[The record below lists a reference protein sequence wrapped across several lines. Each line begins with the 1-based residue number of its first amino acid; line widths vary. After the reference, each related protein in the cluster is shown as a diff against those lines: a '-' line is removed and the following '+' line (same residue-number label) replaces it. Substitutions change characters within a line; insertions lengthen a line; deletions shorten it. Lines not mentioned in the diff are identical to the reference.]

1 MKKLI
6 ALTLTVLMLFACL
19 AGCGNNAEDTKG
31 DTGSNA
37 QNAANNTADNADKG
51 NSEPI
56 EIVLWHTYTD
66 HHWNALSA
74 IIDGF
79 NASQSEYVV
88 VAEQQ
93 PYSEVETKLL
103 QAASI
108 GNGPDFI
115 SMFPSDAVN
124 YIANDYLYDLT
135 DLVNELMPDFKEQ
148 VIPGLY
154 AEITQWGDGSIYMI
168 PVTLASEVL
177 FYNKTMFDALN
188 LEEPKTWAE
197 LENCAKAIHEA
208 YGIAGFGTDSVTDTF
223 QGWMVQ
229 NGSAYIDVDSKSVAI
244 DRSLAVEKLNW
255 FANGV
260 QEGYFRLVGEDMF
273 FSNPFGSQKVGMYV
287 GSSAGIDYVYAGIPE
302 GEGSFELGVCPIP
315 QDGKTDYI
323 SSWGST
329 YVCLSRDE
337 AHARGVVAF
346 MKYFTSTE
354 NLVDWVISY
363 GALPAR
369 VEAIESDRF
378 QEYAATN
385 PAVAALSREY
395 ACVGYLPS
403 IQGAATVRT
412 EIDKMVLSVAQGLS
426 DAETAF
432 DAFVAASN
440 AALNDN

>member
-6 ALTLTVLMLFACL
+6 ALTLTVLMLLACL
-19 AGCGNNAEDTKG
+19 AGCQKTETNNGDQNSTKDT
-31 DTGSNA
+31 SNVS
-37 QNAANNTADNADKG
+37 NDIADNDS
-51 NSEPI
+51 NEPI

-66 HHWNALSA
+66 HHWEALSA

-79 NASQSEYVV
+79 NASQTEYVV
-88 VAEQQ
+88 VAESQ

-108 GNGPDFI
+108 GTAPDFI

-124 YIANDYLYDLT
+124 YIANEYLYDLT
-135 DLVNELMPDFKEQ
+135 DLVNEIIPDFREQ

-154 AEITQWGDGSIYMI
+154 AEITQWGEGSIYMI

-188 LEEPKTWAE
+188 LEEPTTWAE
-197 LENCAKAIHEA
+197 LESCAKAIYEA

-229 NGSAYIDVDSKSVAI
+229 NGSAYIDANSKSIAI
-244 DRSLAVEKLNW
+244 DRDLAIEKLNW
-255 FANGV
+255 FANGI

-302 GEGSFELGVCPIP
+302 GEGNFELGVCPIP
-315 QDGKTDYI
+315 QDGETGYI

-329 YVCLSRDE
+329 YVCLSKDE
-337 AHARGVVAF
+337 AHARGVVSF

-369 VEAIESDRF
+369 VEAIEDTRF
-378 QEYAATN
+378 QEYAASN

-395 ACVGYLPS
+395 DCVNYLPS

-412 EIDKMVLSVAQGLS
+412 EIDKMVLSVAQGLT